1 MVVKSA
7 GLGELADTITAGVRP
22 LPAVSS
28 AMSPKCGDIGETSA
42 ASRARVRLLPGV
54 CSNMELEIGLTREC
68 FVTLITLE

>member
-7 GLGELADTITAGVRP
+7 GLGELAATITAGVRP